1 MENFISKKELS
12 ERVIKSRQK
21 EEIITVI
28 VEPGTKDRI
37 KDQGL
42 RLSSY
47 VRKLIE
53 EDLKK
58 RESN

>member
-12 ERVIKSRQK
+12 ERVIRSRQK